1 LERSVV
7 SGTRH
12 LPDAVASKQQQLTEE
27 EIVDEQQHEYLKVP
41 EVAEMLRIARSRA
54 YELVAEEKIP
64 SVRIGRSVRVS
75 RRELEK
81 WLEGQRYG
89 DVS

>member
-1 LERSVV
+1 M
-7 SGTRH
+7 
-12 LPDAVASKQQQLTEE
+12 
-27 EIVDEQQHEYLKVP
+27 DEHQHEYLKVP

-89 DVS
+89 DGS